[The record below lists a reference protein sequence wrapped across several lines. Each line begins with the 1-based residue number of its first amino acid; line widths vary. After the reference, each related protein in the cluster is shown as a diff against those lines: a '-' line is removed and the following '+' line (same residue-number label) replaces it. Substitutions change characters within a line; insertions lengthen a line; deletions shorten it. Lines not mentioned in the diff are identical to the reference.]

1 MFSDQT
7 VNSNRILYTPSV
19 FAKSSLCY
27 LQEIGT
33 LTAIKPHTSKRKD
46 LKSYLFFVVLS
57 GRGVLDYRNKTY
69 VLQTGDCVFINCE
82 ESYAHTTSK
91 ESLWSIK
98 WAHFYGENVPG
109 IYGKYLERG
118 GAPVFHP
125 SNSERYTDLLEQLF
139 ITASSEDYLRDMK
152 INEALAS
159 LLTLIME
166 MSWQPENQA
175 SMRRGSGR
183 EYTLQDIKDYLDE
196 NWKEK
201 IALDKLADMFYIN
214 KYYLTRLFKNQ
225 YGISILNYVLNKR
238 ITHAKHQLRFTDKTI
253 EAIGIECG
261 FEDSNYFS
269 RTFKRV
275 EGAPPNEY
283 RKLWKR

>member
-46 LKSYLFFVVLS
+46 LKSYLFFIVLS
-57 GRGVLDYRNKTY
+57 GSGVLEYRNKTHT
-69 VLQTGDCVFINCE
+69 LQTGDCVFINCE
-82 ESYAHTTSK
+82 ESYAHTTNE

-98 WAHFYGENVPG
+98 WAHFYGENIPG
-109 IYGKYLERG
+109 IYEKYLERG

-125 SNSERYTDLLEQLF
+125 NNSERYTGLLDQLF

-152 INEALAS
+152 INESLAS
-159 LLTLIME
+159 LLTAIME

-175 SMRRGSGR
+175 ALRRGSGR

-196 NWKEK
+196 HWKEK
-201 IALDKLADMFYIN
+201 FSLDDLSEKFFIN
-214 KYYLTRLFKNQ
+214 KFYLTRLFKNQ
-225 YGISILNYVLNKR
+225 YGVSILNYILRIK
-238 ITHAKHQLRFTDKTI
+238 ITHAKQQLRFTNKTI
-253 EAIGIECG
+253 EAVGIDCG
-261 FEDSNYFS
+261 FEDANYFS
-269 RTFKRV
+269 RSFKKV
-275 EGAPPNEY
+275 EGITPNEY
-283 RKLWKR
+283 RKKW